1 MGVKLNRETK
11 LPHPPVRGTGASVP
25 VPQEEEVRGLLAKG
39 KAKPAVELAKE
50 IHKRCGCPE
59 SEALLVDAYAA
70 RIRSLWKTGL
80 KEEAK
85 ALFELVHERYSS
97 ATARLREVG
106 VLVRA
111 SDGNLEE
118 LLRTLND
125 PALPQEIRRAIE
137 NAVRCQVCDL
147 SALAQC
153 AALTAD
159 HPLRTAAAAL
169 VKAFAAVTVGPVKE
183 AALVLPEVSHRGPL
197 AAWKI
202 LVRAIAYFY
211 RQDDEACERCLK
223 IIDPDS
229 APARLI
235 PALRTMLRSRTDER
249 LTFAADSLVAQ
260 VCGNKLSLR
269 RALEAL
275 ESAFETRV
283 QGKILPEIQRAM
295 TACDVAYPELVERLR
310 QHIHVRALQLDLP
323 IRKVRAALG
332 GASTKNAYFWR
343 LYARSVESSRGP
355 IGPVTCALWEQFR
368 RHAVAEGW
376 FEENGPE
383 AAALYLHMAELL
395 LEVSVDS
402 LETLQSDF
410 AEQFSG
416 FHTFYE
422 DQPPAIRAVE
432 AKYKKRDLYFL
443 SPSHLFERACSI
455 DPHRE
460 AFEQWLN
467 WARQESDWR
476 VADYVAECWHRAIP
490 NHSEPLLYLME
501 SAEKRGALNKAT
513 AFLEE
518 AQKLDAVNPEVR
530 RAALRLLIAQT
541 GRHLRQRKPHLVEQD
556 LAALEALPQAQV
568 TDRPAFLLALRWTC
582 EVIRSD
588 AEMGSSFLSQIGHLL
603 GSPAAAILACQ
614 NAGALAG
621 LTQEDFD
628 RHLPQK
634 VSLDP
639 ADSLVSATARVCILG
654 DDVGA
659 TFTIPTAWHGRL
671 LQELTNAHGGLE
683 GRQLETL
690 GRAAL
695 RTNQKELAYA
705 ASIAGLEMGGDAEAR
720 FLLLRARALPEW
732 EFQRRDD
739 CITAAVEL
747 GRRRRDTS
755 VINEAVELRRGRPG
769 AKTNFFDWLDSE
781 DWHDFSM
788 TTEQIHAVLQRE
800 RHSPTFP
807 TDRSAPFRVSF
818 SRETM
823 FLDDEDLENDD
834 EPFTLDDVARLAAEM
849 SQARGRRQK
858 KVRRDLPGQG
868 DLF

>member
-1 MGVKLNRETK
+1 VGVKHNRETK
-11 LPHPPVRGTGASVP
+11 LPHPSVRGASVP
-25 VPQEEEVRGLLAKG
+25 VPQEEEVRDLLAKG

-50 IHKRCGCPE
+50 IHKRCGWPE

-70 RIRSLWKTGL
+70 RIRSLWKTTL

-85 ALFELVHERYSS
+85 ALFELVHERYSC
-97 ATARLREVG
+97 AAARLADVG

-118 LLRTLND
+118 LLRPLNN
-125 PALPQEIRRAIE
+125 PALPQEVRRAIE
-137 NAVRCQVCDL
+137 NAVSHQVYDL

-153 AALTAD
+153 VTLTAD
-159 HPLRTAAAAL
+159 HPLRTSAAAL
-169 VKAFAAVTVGPVKE
+169 VRAFTAVTVGPVEE
-183 AALVLPEVSHRGPL
+183 AALVLPEVSHRSPL
-197 AAWKI
+197 ASWKI

-211 RQDDEACERCLK
+211 RQDDADCERCLK

-235 PALRTMLRSRTDER
+235 PALRTMLRARTDER
-249 LTFAADSLVAQ
+249 LAAAAESLVAQ
-260 VCGNKLSLR
+260 VCGNKVSLR

-275 ESAFETRV
+275 DSTFETRV

-295 TACDVAYPELVERLR
+295 TACDVVYPELVERLR
-310 QHIHVRALQLDLP
+310 QHISVRALQLDLP
-323 IRKVRAALG
+323 TRKVRAALG

-343 LYARSVESSRGP
+343 LYARSAESSRGA
-355 IGPVTCALWEQFR
+355 IGPVICALWEQFR

-376 FEENGPE
+376 FGESGPE

-395 LEVSVDS
+395 LEVSVEA
-402 LETLQSDF
+402 LETLQSNF

-416 FHTFYE
+416 FQAFYE

-432 AKYKKRDLYFL
+432 AKYKRRDLYFL
-443 SPSHLFERACSI
+443 SPRHLFERACNI

-476 VADYVAECWHRAIP
+476 VADYVAERWHRAMP
-490 NHSEPLLYLME
+490 NHSQPLLYLME

-513 AFLEE
+513 AFLEQT
-518 AQKLDAVNPEVR
+518 QKLDAVNPEVR
-530 RAALRLLIAQT
+530 RAALRLLVAQT
-541 GRHLRQRKPHLVEQD
+541 GRHLCQRKPHLVEQD
-556 LAALEALPQAQV
+556 VAALEALPQAQV
-568 TDRPAFLLALRWTC
+568 ADRPAFLVALRWAC
-582 EVIRSD
+582 EVIRGD
-588 AEMGSSFLSQIGHLL
+588 AELASSFLSQIGRLL
-603 GSPAAAILACQ
+603 GSPAAAILACE
-614 NAGALAG
+614 NAGTLGG
-621 LTQEDFD
+621 LTKADFD
-628 RHLPQK
+628 RHLPQR

-639 ADSLVSATARVCILG
+639 ADSLVSATARVCVLS

-671 LQELTNAHGGLE
+671 LQELTNARGGLE
-683 GRQLETL
+683 GRQLEML
-690 GRAAL
+690 GRSAL
-695 RTNQKELAYA
+695 RTNQKVLAYA
-705 ASIAGLEMGGDAEAR
+705 ASVAGLEIGGDAEAR

-732 EFQRRDD
+732 EFERRDD

-755 VINEAVELRRGRPG
+755 VINEAVELRRGRRN
-769 AKTNFFDWLDSE
+769 ATTNFFDWLDSE

-800 RHSPTFP
+800 KHSCTFP
-807 TDRSAPFRVSF
+807 TDRSAAVRVPF
-818 SRETM
+818 SRETI
-823 FLDDEDLENDD
+823 FLDDKDLENDD
-834 EPFTLDDVARLAAEM
+834 EPFNLDDMARLVAEM
-849 SQARGRRQK
+849 SQPRGRRQK